1 MIETVTKRDVL
12 DSGVFAEFET
22 VVLDGHNALSVWGSF
37 WGRNQRVVNL
47 GYPTINPV
55 TRLVTPSRSSLWDD
69 IDVMPL
75 EVEHVDQLIR
85 SQSLLVLEAARC
97 YYISN
102 QGLSIRAGAESLGG
116 KVGGFVATTRFNEL
130 LRIAKY
136 VVGMGRVADGFV

>member
-1 MIETVTKRDVL
+1 MVDVVVKRDVVGSEL
-12 DSGVFAEFET
+12 FADLEA
-22 VVLDGHNALSVWGSF
+22 VILDGHRALNQWGAF
-37 WGRNQRVVNL
+37 WRQNLQVVNL

-69 IDVMPL
+69 VDVMPL

-102 QGLSIRAGAESLGG
+102 QGLSMRAAADSLGH
-116 KVGGFVATTRFNEL
+116 KVDGFVSLARINEL